1 MVNHPNR
8 KQIRLSLSVQELDAL
23 RDLIQFAERQ
33 GYHPLSDYAR
43 AHSADRAAPAL
54 VAKVNATWEAMQS

>member
-8 KQIRLSLSVQELDAL
+8 KQVRLSLTIQELDAL
-23 RDLIQFAERQ
+23 RDLILFAERM

-43 AHSADRAAPAL
+43 SHSLDRATPA
-54 VAKVNATWEAMQS
+54 VAAKVNATWEALRS